1 MLEFLYRKIINNK
14 WLFFCLL
21 IGALSACS
29 ILSSIPLYSKAI
41 LQKVLTRD
49 LENYHV
55 EKVVSP
61 GAFRVDMAG
70 SGFFKMDSADRVKST
85 IHEQLFTGFD
95 LPVLGKLTQTQL
107 NVLIINREGD
117 NYYNEQRFRGYAVSI
132 SDYEQNINLLHG
144 RLPEKLPVDDVFEVA
159 VSLEGMNEMQ
169 LMQDREYSLVWMDY
183 FNNEKIEIAK
193 FKVVGVFTVNDT
205 NTPYWSG
212 GRYRNLK
219 ESLVCSEEQISML
232 LSKSDNVTIKSMENV
247 CFYDYR
253 AVNIDDVDKI
263 IETSENQYR
272 WNEKNGNFV
281 RMYFPLLTVLES
293 YKGRQLELKITLW
306 ILTIP
311 MMLIICFYTMMISGL
326 VIRNSR
332 NEIAVLKS
340 RGAGRLQVFLLYMFE
355 SLILGSISFIAGP
368 HIGYYICRFL
378 GSSNGFL
385 EFISRKAL
393 EPVITSETYAYSI
406 AAALI
411 FMLFMLIPV
420 IKASTTGIV
429 EYKRSLIDEPGKPFW
444 QKFFLDILVLALCG
458 YGYYQ
463 FNKRS
468 DILGLSGLSGTDLS
482 IDPLLFFIST
492 FFILGIS
499 LLFLRFYPLL
509 IRLIFR
515 LGSRWWSP
523 VTYFSLINVS
533 RADRNQQSI
542 MLFIVLSLSFGIMNA
557 NQARTIN
564 NNVTDKVMYNSGADV
579 VIEPYNNLKKS
590 VDLELIKSVEED
602 SIFNY
607 SEPATYIEPPY
618 EQYLK
623 IDGYE
628 SITKVLVDK
637 MASLSSSRDKIRN
650 IKVMG
655 ITPSEFGKTAWFR
668 SDLLKPYH
676 LNDYLNILT
685 KAPKA
690 VLLSSS
696 IRDEY
701 KIREGDTVSITLK
714 NSGTLDFT
722 VYGFIDYFPSC
733 NLYTD
738 DATMKKNYFAVI
750 NHSYVIKKLPA
761 VPYEIWLKKKPGV
774 TDGEINDEIISLNL
788 KVDRVDYAS
797 QEIIKKKNDPALLG
811 TNGVLTMCFIVT
823 MGIAAIGFVIFWI
836 LSIREKSLKFGIFRA
851 MGMPMRNITLIML
864 KEQFLVSVVS
874 IVIGVVLGS
883 VASLLFIPMLE
894 MVYSAYQQVP
904 PFKITAEYT
913 DYVKVLGI
921 TGTMLVTGLTI
932 LYWLVRKINVHQV
945 IKMGE
950 DS

>member
-21 IGALSACS
+21 IGSLAACG
-29 ILSSIPLYSKAI
+29 ILSSIPLYSRAI
-41 LQKVLTRD
+41 LQKVLTKD
-49 LENYHV
+49 LEYYHV
-55 EKVVSP
+55 EKIVSP
-61 GAFRVDMAG
+61 GALRVDMAG
-70 SGFFKMDSADRVKST
+70 SGFFQKDAANWVKNE
-85 IHEQLFTGFD
+85 IHEQLFKGYD
-95 LPVLGKLTQTQL
+95 LPVEGKLTQTAL
-107 NVLIINREGD
+107 NAFAINRAED
-117 NYYNEQRFRGYAVSI
+117 RYYNDQRLRGYLVSL
-132 SDYEQNINLLHG
+132 SDYEQNIELLHG
-144 RLPEKLPVDDVFEVA
+144 RLPEKLPVNDVLEVA

-169 LMQDREYSLVWMDY
+169 LIRDQEYSLVWTDF
-183 FNNEKIEIAK
+183 FNDEKVEIAK
-193 FKVVGVFTVNDT
+193 FKVVGVFTVTNT

-219 ESLVCSEEQISML
+219 ESLICSDEIINML
-232 LSKSDNVTIKSMENV
+232 LDKSDKVTIKSMENV
-247 CFYDYR
+247 CFYDYH
-253 AVNIDDVDKI
+253 AVNIDDVDRI
-263 IETSENQYR
+263 IEISENQYR

-281 RMYFPLLTVLES
+281 RIYFPLLEVLKN
-293 YKGRQLELKITLW
+293 YKGRQLQLRITLW

-326 VIRNSR
+326 VVRNSR
-332 NEIAVLKS
+332 NEIAILKS

-355 SLILGSISFIAGP
+355 SLILASISFGAGP

-385 EFISRKAL
+385 EFVSRKAL
-393 EPVITSETYAYSI
+393 EPVITEETYAYSF
-406 AAALI
+406 AAGLI

-420 IKASTTGIV
+420 VKASTTGIV
-429 EYKRSLIDEPGKPFW
+429 EYKRSISAEPGKPFW
-444 QKFFLDILVLALCG
+444 HRFYLDILVLALCG

-463 FNKRS
+463 FNRRN

-499 LLFLRFYPLL
+499 LLFLRLYPFL
-509 IRLIFR
+509 IRLIFK
-515 LGSRWWSP
+515 LGSRWWNP
-523 VTYFSLINVS
+523 VAYFSLINVS

-542 MLFIVLSLSFGIMNA
+542 MLFIILSLSFGIINA

-564 NNVTDKVMYNSGADV
+564 SNVIDKVMYNKGADV
-579 VIEPYNNLKKS
+579 VIEPYNNLKNS
-590 VDLELIKSVEED
+590 PDLQLIKSIDDTIFEYEE
-602 SIFNY
+602 
-607 SEPATYIEPPY
+607 PKRYIEPPY

-623 IDGYE
+623 IEGYE
-628 SITKVLVDK
+628 SITRVLVDK
-637 MASLSSSRDKIRN
+637 LASLSSGRDKIRN

-655 ITPSEFGKTAWFR
+655 ITPDEFGKTAWFR
-668 SDLLKPYH
+668 NDLLKPYH
-676 LNDYLNILT
+676 LNNYLNILT

-701 KIREGDTVSITLK
+701 KIREGDTVTIEIK
-714 NSGTLDFT
+714 DAGALDFT
-722 VYGFIDYFPSC
+722 VYGFIEYFPAC
-733 NLYTD
+733 NIYTD
-738 DATMKKNYFAVI
+738 DTAEKKTHFAVI
-750 NHSYVIKKLPA
+750 NHSYVMKKLPA

-774 TDGEINDEIISLNL
+774 TDGEINDQIVSLNL
-788 KVDRVDYAS
+788 RVDRVDYAS

-851 MGMPMRNITLIML
+851 MGMPMRSITLIML
-864 KEQFLVSVVS
+864 TEQFLVSVIS
-874 IVIGVVLGS
+874 IIIGVVLGS
-883 VASLLFIPMLE
+883 VASLIFIPMLE

-913 DYVKVLGI
+913 DYVKVLGT
-921 TGTMLVTGLTI
+921 TGAMLFTGLTI
-932 LYWLVRKINVHQV
+932 LYWLVRRINVHQV